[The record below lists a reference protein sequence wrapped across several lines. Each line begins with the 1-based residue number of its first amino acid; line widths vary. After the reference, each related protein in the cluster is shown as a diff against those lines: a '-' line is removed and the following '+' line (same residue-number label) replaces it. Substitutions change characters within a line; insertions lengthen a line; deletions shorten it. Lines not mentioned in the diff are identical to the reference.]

1 MTLTMI
7 IGYPD
12 SFMLKWTEWSIHAFI
27 IPKGA
32 KMFGFNF
39 YRKLSKYGLS
49 RRLFW
54 LGSGIRVSQSLF
66 EKC

>member
-1 MTLTMI
+1 MAMTMM
-7 IGYPD
+7 IGYPN
-12 SFMLKWTEWSIHAFI
+12 SFTVIWTEWFIHAFI

-39 YRKLSKYGLS
+39 YRKFSKYGLS